1 MSLAISARGLFYQH
15 ATRPQPAFRHVDLD
29 IARGERVLITGDSGS
44 GKSTLLAVIAKLIDD
59 SEDGSRTGTLH
70 VDGTVGMVLQDPE
83 AQTILS
89 RVGDD
94 VAFGA
99 ENLGVP
105 REEIWPRVQRAL
117 DAVGLDIPLDHH
129 TAHLSGGQKQRLA
142 LAGVIAMGADILIL
156 DEPTANLDPHGRDE
170 VIAAVDRVC
179 QRTGA
184 TLIVVEHRPKHWAHV
199 VQTYYRLDQTGLSRI
214 SADELP
220 DAPALPPAKKV
231 PRGVPAAVATQE
243 VLTRFGPPR
252 TMHAPEGYSTVITGE
267 NGSGKTTLVQV
278 LAGLTPPEKGEVEYS
293 ETIRQGL
300 ASPSI
305 TWSSKD
311 LASRIGYVFQEP
323 EHQFVTAT
331 VREEMALS
339 GAPQERIDDLLHRLR
354 LGHLVDANPFTLSGG
369 EKRRLSVATALVNA
383 PQLLILDEPTFGQ
396 DDRTFVELVGLI
408 RELTEQGVTVMSI
421 THDEAF
427 IASLGDHVERVL
439 ASSDAEE
446 VDAEGDGR

>member
-1 MSLAISARGLFYQH
+1 MSLAISARGLSYQH
-15 ATRPQPAFRHVDLD
+15 ATRPQPAFTNVDLD
-29 IARGERVLITGDSGS
+29 VARGERVLITGDSGS

-59 SEDGSRTGTLH
+59 SEDGSRAGTLH

-105 REEIWPRVQRAL
+105 REEIWPRVERAL
-117 DAVGLDIPLDHH
+117 DAVGLDIPLDHR

-156 DEPTANLDPHGRDE
+156 DEPTANLDPRGRDE

-184 TLIVVEHRPKHWAHV
+184 TLIVVEHRPKHWEHV

-214 SADELP
+214 GADELP

-243 VLTRFGPPR
+243 VLTRYGPPR

-300 ASPSI
+300 TSPSI
-305 TWSSKD
+305 KWSSKD

-354 LGHLVDANPFTLSGG
+354 LEHLVDANPFTLSGG

-439 ASSDAEE
+439 ARSDAEE
-446 VDAEGDGR
+446 ADAEGDGR

>member
-1 MSLAISARGLFYQH
+1 MSLAIRAQGLSYQH
-15 ATRPQPAFRHVDLD
+15 ATRPAPAFTGVDLD
-29 IARGERVLITGDSGS
+29 VERGERVLITGDSGS

-59 SEDGSRTGTLH
+59 SEDGSRSGTID
-70 VDGTVGMVLQDPE
+70 VDGTVGMVMQDPE

-105 REEIWPRVQRAL
+105 RHEIWPRVERAL
-117 DAVGLDIPLDHH
+117 DAVGLDVPLEHS

-142 LAGVIAMGADILIL
+142 LAGVIAMGADILVL
-156 DEPTANLDPHGRDE
+156 DEPTANLDPRGRDE

-184 TLIVVEHRPKHWAHV
+184 TLIVVEHRPKHWADV
-199 VQTYYRLDQTGLSRI
+199 VETYYRLDNSGLVRI
-214 SADELP
+214 SAAELP

-231 PRGVPAAVATQE
+231 AAGVPAAVATHDL
-243 VLTRFGPPR
+243 LTRFGPPR
-252 TMHAPEGYSTVITGE
+252 TVRAPEGYSTVITGE
-267 NGSGKTTLVQV
+267 NGSGKTTLVEV
-278 LAGLTPPEKGEVEYS
+278 LAGLTAPKQGRVEYS
-293 ETIRQGL
+293 DAVAQGL
-300 ASPSI
+300 EKPSI
-305 TWSSKD
+305 QWSSKD
-311 LASRIGYVFQEP
+311 LAHRIGYVFQEP

-339 GAPQERIDDLLHRLR
+339 GAPQTRIDDLLHRLR
-354 LGHLVDANPFTLSGG
+354 LEHLVNANPFTLSGG

-408 RELTEQGVTVMSI
+408 RELTEQGVTVISI

-427 IASLGDHVERVL
+427 IASLGDHVEHITAGER
-439 ASSDAEE
+439 
-446 VDAEGDGR
+446 

>member
-1 MSLAISARGLFYQH
+1 MSLAIHARGLTYQH
-15 ATRPQPAFRHVDLD
+15 ATRPQPAFTHVDLD
-29 IARGERVLITGDSGS
+29 IERGERVLITGDSGS

-59 SEDGSRTGTLH
+59 SEDGSRTGTLN

-105 REEIWPRVQRAL
+105 PGEIWPRVEKAL
-117 DAVGLDIPLDHH
+117 AAVGLDVPLGHK

-156 DEPTANLDPHGRDE
+156 DEPTANLDPRGRDE

-179 QRTGA
+179 QLTGA
-184 TLIVVEHRPKHWAHV
+184 TLIVVEHRPKHWADV
-199 VQTYYRLDQTGLSRI
+199 VDTYYRLETAGLVRI
-214 SADELP
+214 SASELP
-220 DAPALPPAKKV
+220 DAPALPPAKTV
-231 PRGVPAAVATQE
+231 PAGVPVAVATHE
-243 VLTRFGPPR
+243 LLTRFGPPR
-252 TMHAPEGYSTVITGE
+252 TVAAPEGFSTVVTGE
-267 NGSGKTTLVQV
+267 NGAGKTTLVQV
-278 LAGLTPPEKGEVEYS
+278 LAGLTPPERGRVEYS
-293 ETIRQGL
+293 ETIAQGL
-300 ASPSI
+300 TRPSI
-305 TWSSKD
+305 KWPSKE

-339 GAPQERIDDLLHRLR
+339 GAPQERIDALLQRLR
-354 LGHLVDANPFTLSGG
+354 LEHLVDANPFTLSGG

-408 RELTEQGVTVMSI
+408 RELTQQGVTVISI

-427 IASLGDHVERVL
+427 IASLGDHIERVV
-439 ASSDAEE
+439 ARSDAEE
-446 VDAEGDGR
+446 DGR